1 MNDFAKSQLMKYG
14 WTEGKGLGKHENGI
28 TQALRPKLKFDTVG
42 MGHGDKEW
50 NNWWESGFNKAANS
64 IMVESDTCGVSI
76 SVSKENATDDFTK
89 EDPNKNKPKNIYEN
103 FLKTSTLLNGNLI
116 GETNVYLPKNKSIT
130 ESVTQVP
137 LTDEE
142 LFNICG
148 GRTAHK
154 GARHGLMLNGKLKR
168 IAEQEE
174 DLLNRSSCISVSEK
188 LRKTNDPQQD
198 DKHRKINDG
207 NTVSVI
213 KDLSHRL
220 NTLCN
225 VSDTEKKVVLEEVA
239 KDELKWNKKEKSRK
253 RKRKKEKRKDSI
265 PCNVESIEKEDA
277 YNKLDDISLP
287 VAQNLEKQITEKTVQ
302 EQLNNYVEFDQDR
315 DISVRKKKK
324 KKKLKEKKY
333 LDNQYE
339 NIINTWEDE
348 EIHNSKRKK
357 FKKSHKNIDFSTK
370 KIKYEDGNMLDHNT
384 FKCYNYEFQ
393 TEFSCNNVPVE
404 YDKNRD
410 SSVHTVESFPA
421 DTYFK
426 QKIAHI
432 NAKIKKKKRA
442 KLRKKEKI
450 KLIKITESLEAVHF
464 NTEEETVEK
473 NIEEKSKAIVKKI
486 MATDIT
492 TDKTKSLKK
501 KRKQSVHLKDF

>member
-28 TQALRPKLKFDTVG
+28 TQALKPKLKFDTVG
-42 MGHGDKEW
+42 MGHRDKEW
-50 NNWWESGFNKAANS
+50 NNWWESGFNEAANS
-64 IMVESDTCGVSI
+64 IMVESNTNGVSI
-76 SVSKENATDDFTK
+76 SVSKENATDDFNK
-89 EDPNKNKPKNIYEN
+89 EDLNKNKPKNIYEN
-103 FLKTSTLLNGNLI
+103 FLKTSTLLNGSLI
-116 GETNVYLPKNKSIT
+116 KENNAHVPKKKSIT
-130 ESVTQVP
+130 ENITHVP

-174 DLLNRSSCISVSEK
+174 DLLNRNSCISMSEN
-188 LRKTNDPQQD
+188 LRKTNDAPQD
-198 DKHRKINDG
+198 DKHRKVKDG
-207 NTVSVI
+207 STVSLI

-225 VSDTEKKVVLEEVA
+225 VSDTEKKIVLEEVA
-239 KDELKWNKKEKSRK
+239 KEELKWNKKEKSRK

-265 PCNVESIEKEDA
+265 LYDIESIVKEDA
-277 YNKLDDISLP
+277 YNKLDDIPLP
-287 VAQNLEKQITEKTVQ
+287 VGQKLEKQITEKNVQ
-302 EQLNNYVEFDQDR
+302 EELNDYIDFEQDR
-315 DISVRKKKK
+315 DISLRKKKK

-333 LDNQYE
+333 QDNQYE
-339 NIINTWEDE
+339 NIANTWEDE
-348 EIHNSKRKK
+348 EIHHSQRKR
-357 FKKSHKNIDFSTK
+357 FKKSHISLN
-370 KIKYEDGNMLDHNT
+370 HNT
-384 FKCYNYEFQ
+384 FECYSNEFQ
-393 TEFSCNNVPVE
+393 TKFSCNDVTVE

-410 SSVHTVESFPA
+410 SSVYTVESFSQ
-421 DTYFK
+421 DSYFK
-426 QKIAHI
+426 QKVAHI

-464 NTEEETVEK
+464 NVEEETVEK
-473 NIEEKSKAIVKKI
+473 NTEEKSKAIVKKI
-486 MATDIT
+486 MATDIA

-501 KRKQSVHLKDF
+501 KRKQSVHLKDFE